1 MKISQMAG
9 LSVKDR
15 LLETAARLFYRQGY
29 NLTGINQ
36 ILAESD
42 AAIGSLYKH
51 YPSKVDLLIAY
62 LEKANEIYFSS
73 LKTFT
78 DKYKTP
84 EDKLLAFFDFHK
96 QFQQEGDFLG
106 CNFMKI
112 NAEIARQEP
121 KVEAIVQTH
130 KKNVQTLLHEWVSA
144 LPQFKPKAPTRTSDR
159 AKTSDIP
166 KSTDLPKSS
175 EIPKTS
181 DLAKTA
187 ALLTDTIY
195 LLFEGAM
202 IDTTI
207 QRNLHLLNR
216 AREIVK
222 NLI

>member
-1 MKISQMAG
+1 MAG

-15 LLETAARLFYRQGY
+15 LLETAARLFYQQGY

-73 LKTFT
+73 LKALT
-78 DKYKTP
+78 DKYNTP
-84 EDKLLAFFDFHK
+84 KDKLLAFFDFHK
-96 QFQQEGDFLG
+96 QFQLEGDFLG

-121 KVEAIVQTH
+121 KVEAIVQAH
-130 KKNVQTLLHEWVSA
+130 KKKVQTLLHHWVLT
-144 LPQFKPKAPTRTSDR
+144 LPRFKPAQPANAR
-159 AKTSDIP
+159 
-166 KSTDLPKSS
+166 
-175 EIPKTS
+175 
-181 DLAKTA
+181 
-187 ALLTDTIY
+187 LLTDTIY

-207 QRNLHLLNR
+207 QRDLHLLNR

-222 NLI
+222 TML

>member
-1 MKISQMAG
+1 MAG
-9 LSVKDR
+9 VSVKDR

-78 DKYKTP
+78 DKYKKP

-96 QFQQEGDFLG
+96 EFQQEGDFLG

-130 KKNVQTLLHEWVSA
+130 KKNVQALLNEWVSA
-144 LPQFKPKAPTRTSDR
+144 LPQFKPKAP
-159 AKTSDIP
+159 AKTADHVRISN
-166 KSTDLPKSS
+166 LPRTS

>member
-1 MKISQMAG
+1 MAG
-9 LSVKDR
+9 VSVKDR

-62 LEKANEIYFSS
+62 LEKANEIYFTS
-73 LKTFT
+73 LNAFT
-78 DKYKTP
+78 GKCKTP
-84 EDKLLAFFDFHK
+84 KDKLLAFFDFHK
-96 QFQQEGDFLG
+96 EFQQEGDFLG

-130 KKNVQTLLHEWVSA
+130 KKNVQTMLRQWVQSLDPA
-144 LPQFKPKAPTRTSDR
+144 T
-159 AKTSDIP
+159 
-166 KSTDLPKSS
+166 TD
-175 EIPKTS
+175 
-181 DLAKTA
+181 D
-187 ALLTDTIY
+187 LTDTIY

>member
-78 DKYKTP
+78 DKYKKP

-96 QFQQEGDFLG
+96 EFQQEGDFLG

-144 LPQFKPKAPTRTSDR
+144 LPQFKPKAP
-159 AKTSDIP
+159 AKTADHVRISN
-166 KSTDLPKSS
+166 LPRTS
-175 EIPKTS
+175 EIPKLS